1 MRRDS
6 IDFHAVLEAHQAIH
20 ARLEDWARWC
30 KPPPRSECSPMFRQ
44 YRSTDVHQGA
54 SAALKLNT
62 LDCQKIEKAVAA
74 LEMQQAQA
82 LRWSYVTK
90 RSPVMACRSIG
101 CTLVE
106 LVQLVKDGR
115 QELIDRRV

>member
-1 MRRDS
+1 MKRDD
-6 IDFHAVLEAHQAIH
+6 IDFHAVLAHHEAIH
-20 ARLEDWARWC
+20 ARLEDWAKWC

-44 YRSTDVHQGA
+44 YRSSEVHEGA
-54 SAALKLNT
+54 TPALKLNT
-62 LDCQKIEKAVAA
+62 LDCQKIEKAVSQ
-74 LEMQQAQA
+74 LETQQARA

-106 LVQLVKDGR
+106 LVQLVELGR
-115 QELIDRRV
+115 QTLVDRRV